1 MSHQTTSTS
10 AVGSSSLNGGGNSNC
25 SVFAGL
31 FTSAHARSSLPE
43 QNSTFSGLV
52 ETATHSDHA
61 TDAAVTTAEESTLLC
76 LSTYGSS
83 LFSPLQ
89 DRRQFAPPTP
99 SHMSATALLQ
109 KAAQMGVT
117 ASNGSLLR
125 ALGLSSSSP
134 PASSIPKQENLQWQ
148 QHIETPEAMAGLGL
162 GLPYGSDG
170 LPSELMLFGAKP
182 ATVDFLGLGMGGG
195 GAGGGGGF
203 SELMSSMGGA
213 GGLDDMAGSFGGG
226 NLRGRPH

>member
-1 MSHQTTSTS
+1 
-10 AVGSSSLNGGGNSNC
+10 
-25 SVFAGL
+25 
-31 FTSAHARSSLPE
+31 
-43 QNSTFSGLV
+43 
-52 ETATHSDHA
+52 
-61 TDAAVTTAEESTLLC
+61 
-76 LSTYGSS
+76 
-83 LFSPLQ
+83 
-89 DRRQFAPPTP
+89 
-99 SHMSATALLQ
+99 
-109 KAAQMGVT
+109 
-117 ASNGSLLR
+117 
-125 ALGLSSSSP
+125 
-134 PASSIPKQENLQWQ
+134 
-148 QHIETPEAMAGLGL
+148 MAGLGL